1 MLAIN
6 MDDVLNVLNTVAPYL
21 IGFAVVL
28 VLAIIVMIA
37 CQKLGKAKKYLIRSQ
52 AGLAILLAFGIVA
65 NLVAFGPM
73 STMISLATGGG
84 TISEESTDAAT
95 ELCTD
100 IAEEGIVLLKN
111 DDSTLPLASG
121 DNVNVFGW
129 ASINPCYGGT
139 GSGALSDAFPM
150 VSLLDGLRGAGLNPN
165 QELIDFYTNYKA
177 DRPEVGMW
185 AGDWT
190 LPEPAA
196 SLYTDELMNSAKEYS
211 DTAIIVITRVGG
223 EGADL
228 PTDMA
233 ALAAGTAEDV
243 GYDQVYDD
251 TLNEGNDWDE
261 GDTYLN
267 LTNQEEAMVDLVCKN
282 FDKVVVVYNGANT
295 MELGFVDQYP
305 QIKSVLWC
313 PGAGQSG
320 FSGLGNIIAGAVNP
334 SAKTTDTFVY
344 DLTATPTF
352 NNFGMMHYTNMDEF
366 AVEDT
371 LPSFVNYVEDIY
383 VGYKFYET
391 AATEGLIDYD
401 KTVQY
406 PFGYGLSYTT
416 FSQTLNDVT
425 EADGVI
431 TVSATVTNTGS
442 VAGKDVVEVYYNP
455 PYTNGGIEKASANLI
470 GFAKT
475 QTLEPGA
482 SEDVTVTFNVED
494 MASYD
499 DKTAKAY
506 VLEAGDYV
514 ISINSDSHTVIDSKT
529 YNVPATITYSGD
541 NKRSSD
547 EVTATN
553 QFDYARGTATYL
565 SRADH
570 FANYAEATAAPASY
584 EMPADSKATF
594 YNISNYD
601 ATTDDD
607 PDAEAPVT
615 GAAGDV
621 QLVDLR
627 GLDYDDPAWDGL
639 LDQLTVEEMNSL
651 ISLGGY
657 QTNSIDSI
665 GKVRTNDCDG
675 PASINNNFTGTG
687 SIGFPAAVMIANTW
701 NVDIATSFGD
711 SIGQMAEEMDVS
723 GWYAPAMNIHRS
735 AFAGR
740 NFEYYSEDGFLS
752 GQMAAH
758 AVQGAA
764 AHGVYAYVKHFAMND
779 QETNRCGMLCTWST
793 EQAIRE
799 IYLKP
804 FEIAI
809 KQGGAQAV
817 MSSFNYIGNRWAGGT
832 KELCQTVLRDEWGF
846 QGFVL
851 TDYFGVYGY
860 MSADQGVR
868 NGTDCML
875 VNYPTET
882 SMVGSLTDGNISNS
896 GLQAMRTATHNIL
909 YTVVNSRAYTEENLN
924 PGMPAWQIG
933 AITIDVV
940 LVLIIVG
947 LEVGVV
953 RKGYTKRKEEEAKAT
968 VQENTEA

>member
-37 CQKLGKAKKYLIRSQ
+37 CQKLGKTKKYLIRSQ

-541 NKRSSD
+541 NKRSGD

-615 GAAGDV
+615 GADGDV

-627 GLDYDDPAWDGL
+627 GLDYDDPAWDSL

-764 AHGVYAYVKHFAMND
+764 THGVYAYVKHFAMND

>member
-334 SAKTTDTFVY
+334 SAKTTDTVVY
-344 DLTATPTF
+344 DLTTSPTF
-352 NNFGMMHYTNMDEF
+352 NNFGMLHYTTLDEF

-391 AATEGLIDYD
+391 AAAEGLIDYD

-615 GAAGDV
+615 GADGDV

-627 GLDYDDPAWDGL
+627 GLDYDDPMWDGL

-764 AHGVYAYVKHFAMND
+764 THGVYAYVKHFAMND

-882 SMVGSLTDGNISNS
+882 SMVGSLTDGNIGNS

>member
-37 CQKLGKAKKYLIRSQ
+37 CQKLGKTKKYLIRSQ

-366 AVEDT
+366 AVDDT

-391 AATEGLIDYD
+391 AAAEGLIDYD

-553 QFDYARGTATYL
+553 QFDDARGTATYL

-615 GAAGDV
+615 GADGDV

-764 AHGVYAYVKHFAMND
+764 THGVYAYVKHFAMND

>member
-344 DLTATPTF
+344 DLTTTPTF
-352 NNFGMMHYTNMDEF
+352 NNFGMLHYTNMDEF

-615 GAAGDV
+615 GADGDV

-627 GLDYDDPAWDGL
+627 GLDYDDPMWDGL

-764 AHGVYAYVKHFAMND
+764 THGVYAYVKHFAMND

-882 SMVGSLTDGNISNS
+882 SMVGSLTDGNIGNS